1 MASSRRSRSTYKSAA
16 KSLKCVTAS
25 GLEGVWDTK
34 CRCISLELPVGVTSI
49 QMVVE
54 GADGVHT
61 MDFSSFECAGSFIQW
76 KDYDYPWK
84 SSDFM
89 LAREARRHGQH
100 PPIASS
106 QAYPRRQDIMRF
118 ENPTRPPFLRG
129 GQHQW
134 RGQSYSPSEL
144 RYTPHPISLPRRS
157 KSHSPTSKCRQ
168 RTPTMG
174 TLMARPRNN
183 SRSPSSSVSSL
194 PGEMQS
200 PPPGCLDMPAPGT
213 TAQVGIIPSSN
224 SAFTPVRRQSPMPS
238 HSPFYDFT
246 GYRLEERSFLSSL
259 CDEIGTV
266 GDLQS
271 VAASLG
277 LKYSRVEQILM
288 SFPHDFPAAVF
299 ATLVGWYTTSQ
310 SMFWK
315 KLDDLEDAFKEMHKG
330 ALFNR
335 IVNTHLVALQQV
347 SSLPWIR
354 RPTSDTLDES
364 LGEVVMNA
372 VEIIPSCH
380 LRLLRTLLW
389 EILSDRDLLTMAA
402 ACGIAP
408 LPSQS
413 PGCVHPSRPLGCFF
427 RGSLSLT
434 SSQKRNIS
442 A

>member
-1 MASSRRSRSTYKSAA
+1 MASSRRSCATYKSAA
-16 KSLKCVTAS
+16 KSLKRVTAG

-34 CRCISLELPVGVTSI
+34 RRCVSLELPVGVTSI

-54 GADGVHT
+54 GVDGVHT
-61 MDFSSFECAGSFIQW
+61 VDFSSFECAGSFIQW

-89 LAREARRHGQH
+89 LAREARHHGRC
-100 PPIASS
+100 PPVASS
-106 QAYPRRQDIMRF
+106 QVYPRRRDIVRF

-129 GQHQW
+129 GQRLW
-134 RGQSYSPSEL
+134 RGRSYSPSEL
-144 RYTPHPISLPRRS
+144 RYTPCPISRDRKS
-157 KSHSPTSKCRQ
+157 KSHSPASGCRQ

-174 TLMARPRNN
+174 TLMTRPQDR

-194 PGEMQS
+194 HGRIPS
-200 PPPGCLDMPAPGT
+200 PPLGRPDTPAPGAT
-213 TAQVGIIPSSN
+213 VQGGIIPSSN
-224 SAFTPVRRQSPMPS
+224 SAFTPVRHQSPTPS
-238 HSPFYDFT
+238 PSPFYDFT

-277 LKYSRVEQILM
+277 LKYSRVEQILT

-299 ATLVGWYTTSQ
+299 ATLAGWYTASR

-315 KLDDLEDAFKEMHKG
+315 KLDDLEDAFKELHKG

-335 IVNTHLVALQQV
+335 IVNAHSVALQRV
-347 SSLPWIR
+347 SSLPRIR
-354 RPTSDTLDES
+354 QPSSDTLDES
-364 LGEVVMNA
+364 LGEAVMNA

-380 LRLLRTLLW
+380 LRLL
-389 EILSDRDLLTMAA
+389 
-402 ACGIAP
+402 
-408 LPSQS
+408 
-413 PGCVHPSRPLGCFF
+413 
-427 RGSLSLT
+427 
-434 SSQKRNIS
+434 
-442 A
+442 